1 MTSAEVWPT
10 AEMPATGAEHDTA
23 DGLAIPSPWSLASGR
38 SRTGAGTRP
47 ASTGIDGAPASTAG
61 PSTVTGRDTSA
72 ATILREN
79 APSANL
85 PSAGS
90 VSSPAATMT
99 PASSAGL
106 PANIPIET
114 DRSTSGEPAVE
125 REPSAQ
131 DYPDLLAQLEPAV
144 SASSQMLPMLA
155 SALSGLTGNNNGDA
169 TGKTAATASAPTSAN
184 AAAAPAANA
193 REKPGERETT
203 TGTEGGAKTA
213 GATADAVAGSLS
225 PEAQRAIKA
234 LRLLAAAYGDG
245 NPTDPEVIELR
256 KMLGLT
262 PGSGGAVTG
271 SRAQQL
277 FQRTAAT
284 AFNNLD
290 NQLAHYVSGL
300 AGNHKVDRKK
310 LTQLIRE
317 VNVALAE
324 LGPHAYTRDGHAKV
338 HQILAR
344 ALQKAHT
351 IVSAGQSTTK
361 DMAAQVQRLTAQYLW
376 NINGQQQPSGNAM
389 PGAGYSAA
397 GVGQG
402 GSVGQWIQQAM
413 DILRQSGTDMSKVDP
428 AAIAIMA
435 QHESSNN
442 PQAINLWDDNAKR
455 GTPSKGL
462 LQTIDP
468 TFRQYAL
475 PGYNDIWNPVH
486 NIIAGVRYALDRYG
500 SLSNV
505 PGVKAVRAGGAHVGY

>member
-10 AEMPATGAEHDTA
+10 AETPATVAEHDTD
-23 DGLAIPSPWSLASGR
+23 DGLTTPSPWSPPSGR
-38 SRTGAGTRP
+38 ARAGSSTRP
-47 ASTGIDGAPASTAG
+47 VSTGTDGAPANTTG
-61 PSTVTGRDTSA
+61 PSTGNGRDTPA
-72 ATILREN
+72 ATTQREH
-79 APSANL
+79 APSANAQ
-85 PSAGS
+85 SAGS
-90 VSSPAATMT
+90 ASSPAATIA
-99 PASSAGL
+99 PASPAGV
-106 PANIPIET
+106 PADTSIET
-114 DRSTSGEPAVE
+114 ARSTASGGPTAEQEPA
-125 REPSAQ
+125 AQ
-131 DYPDLLAQLEPAV
+131 DGADLLAQLEPAL
-144 SASSQMLPMLA
+144 SAGSQMLPMLA
-155 SALSGLTGNNNGDA
+155 SALSGLTGNNGDA
-169 TGKTAATASAPTSAN
+169 AGKTAATASAPTTAN
-184 AAAAPAANA
+184 AAAAPATSA
-193 REKPGERETT
+193 REKLGEPDAT
-203 TGTEGGAKTA
+203 TGTA
-213 GATADAVAGSLS
+213 GAGMTDTAADAVAGGLS

-262 PGSGGAVTG
+262 PGSGGAASG
-271 SRAQQL
+271 SRARQL

-290 NQLAHYVSGL
+290 NQLAQYVSGL

-310 LTQLIRE
+310 LTELIRE

-324 LGPHAYTRDGHAKV
+324 LGPHAYTREGHAKV

-361 DMAAQVQRLTAQYLW
+361 DMAAHVQRLTAQYLW
-376 NINGQQQPSGNAM
+376 NINGQQQPSGNATT
-389 PGAGYSAA
+389 GTGYSPYR
-397 GVGQG
+397 VGQG

-413 DILRQSGTDMSKVDP
+413 DILRRSGTDMSKVDP

-500 SLSNV
+500 SLGNV

>member
-10 AEMPATGAEHDTA
+10 TENPATGAADDSD
-23 DGLAIPSPWSLASGR
+23 DGLVTPSPWSPPSGR
-38 SRTGAGTRP
+38 LRTGTGMRP
-47 ASTGIDGAPASTAG
+47 ASTGTDGVPANPAG
-61 PSTVTGRDTSA
+61 PGAVTGRDTSA
-72 ATILREN
+72 ATTPREN
-79 APSANL
+79 ALSANL

-90 VSSPAATMT
+90 VSSPTATMA
-99 PASSAGL
+99 PASSAAL
-106 PANIPIET
+106 PADIPFET
-114 DRSTSGEPAVE
+114 GSTTSGEPAVE
-125 REPSAQ
+125 REFSAQ
-131 DYPDLLAQLEPAV
+131 DSPDMLAQLDPAL
-144 SASSQMLPMLA
+144 SAGSQMLPMLA
-155 SALSGLTGNNNGDA
+155 SALSGLTGDNNGDA
-169 TGKTAATASAPTSAN
+169 TGKHAAAASAPTN
-184 AAAAPAANA
+184 TNPAAAPAVGT
-193 REKPGERETT
+193 REKPGERVST
-203 TGTEGGAKTA
+203 TGTEGA
-213 GATADAVAGSLS
+213 GTTADAVAGSLS

-262 PGSGGAVTG
+262 PGSGGAATG

-290 NQLAHYVSGL
+290 NQLAQYVSGL
-300 AGNHKVDRKK
+300 AGNHKVDQTK

-324 LGPHAYTRDGHAKV
+324 LGPHAYTREGHAKV
-338 HQILAR
+338 HQILTR

-351 IVSAGQSTTK
+351 IVSAGQAATK

-376 NINGQQQPSGNAM
+376 NINGQQQPAGNGSTGSGYGPAT
-389 PGAGYSAA
+389 
-397 GVGQG
+397 VGQG
-402 GSVGQWIQQAM
+402 GSIGQWIQQAM

-428 AAIAIMA
+428 AAIAIIA
-435 QHESSNN
+435 QYESTNN
-442 PQAINLWDDNAKR
+442 PQAINLTDSNAAK

-462 LQTIDP
+462 MQTIDG

-486 NIIAGVRYALDRYG
+486 NIIASVRYSLDRYG
-500 SLSNV
+500 SLGNV
-505 PGVKAVRAGGAHVGY
+505 PGVKAVRAGGRYVGY

>member
-10 AEMPATGAEHDTA
+10 AEMPATNVEHDTD
-23 DGLAIPSPWSLASGR
+23 DGLATPSPWSPPSGR
-38 SRTGAGTRP
+38 SRAGAGTRP
-47 ASTGIDGAPASTAG
+47 ASTGTDGAPANPAG
-61 PSTVTGRDTSA
+61 PSAVAGRDTSA
-72 ATILREN
+72 ATTPREN
-79 APSANL
+79 APSAIL

-90 VSSPAATMT
+90 VSSPTATVA

-106 PANIPIET
+106 PADIPIET
-114 DRSTSGEPAVE
+114 GRTTSGEPAIE
-125 REPSAQ
+125 RESSAQ
-131 DYPDLLAQLEPAV
+131 DGPDLLAQLEPAL
-144 SASSQMLPMLA
+144 SAGSQMLPMLA
-155 SALSGLTGNNNGDA
+155 SALSGLTGNNNGDS
-169 TGKTAATASAPTSAN
+169 TGKTAATTSAPTTTN
-184 AAAAPAANA
+184 AAAAPATVT
-193 REKPGERETT
+193 REKPGERDSTA
-203 TGTEGGAKTA
+203 GTEGAGTA
-213 GATADAVAGSLS
+213 ATTADAIAGSLS

-290 NQLAHYVSGL
+290 NQLAQYVSSL

-324 LGPHAYTRDGHAKV
+324 LGPHAYTREGHAKV
-338 HQILAR
+338 HQILTR

-351 IVSAGQSTTK
+351 IVSAGQSATK
-361 DMAAQVQRLTAQYLW
+361 DMAAHVQRLTAQYLW
-376 NINGQQQPSGNAM
+376 NINGQQQPSVG
-389 PGAGYSAA
+389 GAAGSGYSPST
-397 GVGQG
+397 VGQG

-428 AAIAIMA
+428 AAIAIIA
-435 QHESSNN
+435 QYESTNN
-442 PQAINLWDDNAKR
+442 PQAINLTDSNAAK

-462 LQTIDP
+462 MQTVDG

-486 NIIAGVRYALDRYG
+486 NIIASVRYSLDRYG
-500 SLSNV
+500 SLGNV
-505 PGVKAVRAGGAHVGY
+505 PGVKAVRAGGRYVGY